1 MEQLQHNST
10 KIDYIVSSGSSFRK
24 LYSNGVGYTIKS
36 YTSNEYLVSAYKT
49 YSQYTLTEEEC
60 YSYKKYTYS
69 KSWNRVISSSSS
81 FYYTG
86 AATTQTLSSNKT
98 WVNVATRTASSSTTI
113 VGISQLN
120 TSLRISYNIT
130 KYSTFS
136 HGTTASVSDY
146 KYYNFSCTGSST
158 TLIDSKSVS
167 KPGIGS
173 NDSYVY
179 TSSLATK
186 TTVDSITNST
196 LNCFSRYTT
205 TSGRQTRTAAIPEW
219 HGQSSFVF
227 TSNSGWNIH
236 SNYTYTFNSQYYSQK
251 YTDVATNT
259 YYSGT
264 RISIHWTVYGS
275 TENRIANSTA
285 YYVKSSINSYTY

>member
-10 KIDYIVSSGSSFRK
+10 KIDYIVTSGSSFRK

-36 YTSNEYLVSAYKT
+36 FTSNGYLVSAYKT
-49 YSQYTLTEEEC
+49 YSQYSLTEEEC
-60 YSYKKYTYS
+60 YSYKQYTYS

-86 AATTQTLSSNKT
+86 AATTQTLSYNKT
-98 WVNVATRTASSSTTI
+98 WVNVATYTASSSTTI
-113 VGISQLN
+113 AGISQVN

-130 KYSTFS
+130 ASYSYS
-136 HGTTASVSDY
+136 HGAVASVSDY
-146 KYYNFSCTGSST
+146 KNYNFSCTGSST

-167 KPGIGS
+167 EPGINS

-196 LNCFSRYTT
+196 LDFFTRYTT
-205 TSGRQTRTAAIPEW
+205 TSGRQTRVAAIPEW
-219 HGQSSFVF
+219 NGRSSSVF
-227 TSNSGWNIH
+227 TSNLSWNTH
-236 SNYTYTFNSQYYSQK
+236 SNYTYTFNSQYYNQK
-251 YTDVATNT
+251 YNDIATNN

-264 RISIHWTVYGS
+264 RVSEHWTSHGS
-275 TENRIANSTA
+275 TENRIPNSTA